1 MAAHQPLPTGVA
13 VVPSV
18 RDLAD
23 GRQEWCRLHRSGEL
37 RTAVG
42 AERDGYG
49 VPINPRPVLV
59 DGEDA
64 VVRVRIVDEP
74 LRHNP
79 RAVPCLSVGR
89 LVQNHGH
96 PSPSRLAARGRD
108 GVPIRTAANVFH
120 N

>member
-1 MAAHQPLPTGVA
+1 MAAHQPFPTSVA
-13 VVPSV
+13 VIPTI

-23 GRQEWCRLHRSGEL
+23 RRQERGRLHRSREL
-37 RTAVG
+37 HAAVG
-42 AERDGYG
+42 AERDRYG
-49 VPINPRPVLV
+49 VPINPRSLLV

-64 VVRVRIVDEP
+64 IVRVRIVDEP

-79 RAVPCLSVGR
+79 RAIPCLSVGC
-89 LVQNHGH
+89 LIQNHGH
-96 PSPSRLAARGRD
+96 PSPSRLAARRRD